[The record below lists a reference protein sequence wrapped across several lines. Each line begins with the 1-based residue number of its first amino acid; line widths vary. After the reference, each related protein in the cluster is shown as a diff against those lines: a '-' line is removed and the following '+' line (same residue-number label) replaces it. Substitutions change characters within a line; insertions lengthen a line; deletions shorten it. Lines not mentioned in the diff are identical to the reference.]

1 MSLPVRS
8 RRSHESH
15 SSAPRRHTVGGTFK
29 PTSGTSGSG
38 TFSHIQVVPQ
48 ESAERSRPSD
58 PEIAVQKPSF
68 GQDAE
73 REMAMYRGPLGA
85 PTASLANLTSGT
97 TFAAKARAA
106 ELNAVRARRAATA
119 LEIGKESVDEVPPL
133 QPVALGAVKFTMPRN
148 RGAKAWKPLN
158 LNELPEH
165 SSEEGSQ
172 TSINRPPT
180 AQSLVTSSGYSEE
193 QRPADGKRAL
203 NYGNLATSHNL
214 LPNTLTQGPFLTQ
227 YQYQYPASIQMAD
240 QSAVNPFSR
249 EWDPAMPVFN
259 SSHVPSAMLSN
270 EGHPL
275 RAGNQFGHQ
284 YNPYPA
290 AAQPLASQAG
300 NAYNSIMKPLSNDDP
315 FTDQPKVNKQPGPV
329 AQFVSKP
336 PGLHPS
342 TAAHKQPAAV
352 KGTMDHGFRFP
363 QGIPQTLLPYLNT
376 QTSQALEQPLTA
388 PKASVPTAK
397 PNPSTPSSNTY
408 ARDPKPYTSFS
419 ASKKEM
425 LLQNLEQVVESSK
438 AKGDLPSA
446 TRTVLYDPY
455 ASDPA
460 GPSQPSYPNAYGKLN
475 QAEKESLKVSEP
487 IDWQERTAPI
497 FTSPTA
503 CSFEESQAP
512 QFPPGL
518 SAGNEYIY
526 SLAQPPKPATRSLA
540 DVEAW
545 WNNDTRA
552 QGVHRAAMT
561 ELDNAL
567 FSKDPP
573 GHRTTSESFGSL
585 TSPASNKTGGS
596 MAPIGSERSAK
607 GNNANNE
614 LAEMMKQ
621 VCVNLES
628 YVVPSDKPQDDY
640 FGRFAR
646 VPEWCI
652 DKSPSGN
659 DSFFGDWGVPPSR
672 VGRDPRYRP
681 TFHEGRYTVF
691 EELGRGSGRDGG
703 LGRRYH

>member
-1 MSLPVRS
+1 METNR
-8 RRSHESH
+8 
-15 SSAPRRHTVGGTFK
+15 
-29 PTSGTSGSG
+29 
-38 TFSHIQVVPQ
+38 
-48 ESAERSRPSD
+48 
-58 PEIAVQKPSF
+58 
-68 GQDAE
+68 GQ
-73 REMAMYRGPLGA
+73 LGA

-106 ELNAVRARRAATA
+106 ELNAVRARRAASA
-119 LEIGKESVDEVPPL
+119 VNIEKESEDEVPPL
-133 QPVALGAVKFTMPRN
+133 QPVALGAVRFTMPRN

-158 LNELPEH
+158 LSELPEQ
-165 SSEEGSQ
+165 SSEEDSSQ
-172 TSINRPPT
+172 ASINRPPT
-180 AQSLVTSSGYSEE
+180 AQSLATSSGYSEE
-193 QRPADGKRAL
+193 QRPVNDKRAL
-203 NYGNLATSHNL
+203 NYGNFATSHNRPL
-214 LPNTLTQGPFLTQ
+214 QSHTLTQGPLRTQ
-227 YQYQYPASIQMAD
+227 YQCQHPATFQMAE
-240 QSAVNPFSR
+240 QSAPNPFSR

-259 SSHVPSAMLSN
+259 ASRLPSATLPS
-270 EGHPL
+270 EGHPQ
-275 RAGNQFGHQ
+275 RAGNQFGPQ
-284 YNPYPA
+284 YNPYA
-290 AAQPLASQAG
+290 SAAQPLASHTG
-300 NAYNSIMKPLSNDDP
+300 NPFKPTMKPFGNDDP
-315 FTDQPKVNKQPGPV
+315 FLDQPQVNKQPGPV
-329 AQFVSKP
+329 GQFASKP

-342 TAAHKQPAAV
+342 SAAQKQPAAV
-352 KGTMDHGFRFP
+352 KGTMDYGFRFP
-363 QGIPQTLLPYLNT
+363 QGVSPAHLPYLNT
-376 QTSQALEQPLTA
+376 QTSQAFEQPLTA
-388 PKASVPTAK
+388 PKVSVPTAK
-397 PNPSTPSSNTY
+397 PNSSTPSSNTY
-408 ARDPKPYTSFS
+408 ARDPKPYSSFS

-460 GPSQPSYPNAYGKLN
+460 GPSQPSYPGAHGKLSET
-475 QAEKESLKVSEP
+475 EKESLKVSEP
-487 IDWQERTAPI
+487 IGWLERTTPV

-503 CSFEESQAP
+503 GSFEQSQAP

-526 SLAQPPKPATRSLA
+526 SMAEPPKPATRSLA

-561 ELDNAL
+561 EIENAL

-573 GHRTTSESFGSL
+573 GHRKTSGSFGSL
-585 TSPASNKTGGS
+585 TSPASNKTGAS

-607 GNNANNE
+607 ANTANNE

>member
-1 MSLPVRS
+1 M
-8 RRSHESH
+8 E
-15 SSAPRRHTVGGTFK
+15 TYGG
-29 PTSGTSGSG
+29 
-38 TFSHIQVVPQ
+38 QV
-48 ESAERSRPSD
+48 
-58 PEIAVQKPSF
+58 
-68 GQDAE
+68 
-73 REMAMYRGPLGA
+73 GA

-106 ELNAVRARRAATA
+106 ELNAVRARRIATA
-119 LEIGKESVDEVPPL
+119 LEVEKESEDEVRPL
-133 QPVALGAVKFTMPRN
+133 QPVAPGAVRFTMPRN

-158 LNELPEH
+158 LHELPEH

-180 AQSLVTSSGYSEE
+180 AQSLATSSAYSGEHP
-193 QRPADGKRAL
+193 PADDKRAL
-203 NYGNLATSHNL
+203 IYDKLATSHNHNDH
-214 LPNTLTQGPFLTQ
+214 LPSNSFTQGPFLTHH
-227 YQYQYPASIQMAD
+227 QYQYPPTFQMAD
-240 QSAVNPFSR
+240 QSAANPFSR

-259 SSHVPSAMLSN
+259 SSRLPSAMPSN
-270 EGHPL
+270 EGHPH
-275 RAGNQFGHQ
+275 RAGNQFGPQ
-284 YNPYPA
+284 YNPHPS
-290 AAQPLASQAG
+290 AAQPLASHTG
-300 NAYNSIMKPLSNDDP
+300 NAYKPTTKPFSNDDP
-315 FTDQPKVNKQPGPV
+315 FVDQPKVNKQSGPV
-329 AQFVSKP
+329 GQFASKP
-336 PGLHPS
+336 PGLHPG

-352 KGTMDHGFRFP
+352 KGTMDYAFRFP
-363 QGIPQTLLPYLNT
+363 QGIPPTHLPYLNT
-376 QTSQALEQPLTA
+376 QTSQALELPLTA
-388 PKASVPTAK
+388 PKVSVPTAK
-397 PNPSTPSSNTY
+397 PSLSTPSSNTY

-438 AKGDLPSA
+438 AKGDLPNA

-460 GPSQPSYPNAYGKLN
+460 GPSKTSYPTAYGKLSE
-475 QAEKESLKVSEP
+475 AEKESLKVSEP
-487 IDWQERTAPI
+487 IDWQERTASI

-503 CSFEESQAP
+503 HSFEESQAP

-545 WNNDTRA
+545 WNSDTRA

-567 FSKDPP
+567 FRKEPP
-573 GHRTTSESFGSL
+573 GHRTTSDSFGSL
-585 TSPASNKTGGS
+585 TSPASNRTGGS
-596 MAPIGSERSAK
+596 MAPIGSERSTK
-607 GNNANNE
+607 VNNANNE

>member
-1 MSLPVRS
+1 M
-8 RRSHESH
+8 E
-15 SSAPRRHTVGGTFK
+15 
-29 PTSGTSGSG
+29 
-38 TFSHIQVVPQ
+38 
-48 ESAERSRPSD
+48 
-58 PEIAVQKPSF
+58 
-68 GQDAE
+68 
-73 REMAMYRGPLGA
+73 MYRGQLGA

-106 ELNAVRARRAATA
+106 ELNAVRARKAAKD
-119 LEIGKESVDEVPPL
+119 LEAETESEYEVPPL
-133 QPVALGAVKFTMPRN
+133 QPVTLGAVRFTMPRN
-148 RGAKAWKPLN
+148 RGAKAWKPLD

-172 TSINRPPT
+172 TSVNRPPT
-180 AQSLVTSSGYSEE
+180 AQSLATSSGYGEE
-193 QRPADGKRAL
+193 QQPVNDKRAL
-203 NYGNLATSHNL
+203 TYDNRATSHNL
-214 LPNTLTQGPFLTQ
+214 SSNTLNQGPFLTQ
-227 YQYQYPASIQMAD
+227 FQYQYPASFQQTG
-240 QSAVNPFSR
+240 QSILNPFSR
-249 EWDPAMPVFN
+249 DWDPNMPVFN
-259 SSHVPSAMLSN
+259 SSQAPSAMLPN

-284 YNPYPA
+284 YNAHHA
-290 AAQPLASQAG
+290 AAQPLASHAG
-300 NAYNSIMKPLSNDDP
+300 NAYKPAMKPWSNDDP
-315 FTDQPKVNKQPGPV
+315 FMEQSKVNKQPGSV
-329 AQFVSKP
+329 TQSASKP

-342 TAAHKQPAAV
+342 TATHKQPVAV
-352 KGTMDHGFRFP
+352 KGTMDYDFRFP
-363 QGIPQTLLPYLNT
+363 QGIPPNLMPYLNT
-376 QTSQALEQPLTA
+376 QTSQAFEQPLTA
-388 PKASVPTAK
+388 PKVSVPTAK
-397 PNPSTPSSNTY
+397 ANPSTPSNNTY

-460 GPSQPSYPNAYGKLN
+460 GQSQSSYPTAYGKLSE
-475 QAEKESLKVSEP
+475 AEKESLKASEP
-487 IDWQERTAPI
+487 IEWQERTAPI

-567 FSKDPP
+567 FTKDPP
-573 GHRTTSESFGSL
+573 GHRTTSDSFESM
-585 TSPASNKTGGS
+585 TSPASHKTGSS

-607 GNNANNE
+607 VNHANNE